1 MNHIFT
7 KKIIQIDKIIDIEI
21 ICNLKSCR
29 NLNANSNL
37 DKLKL
42 IESLLD
48 IDTSREEKLTPPSS
62 PSYVPS
68 LPSKTIALTRKNNNN
83 GSSKLTNEPIR
94 KITAKPVL
102 LNQLTYCNNKNSNYI
117 KTKYSSSIT
126 CLSMLIQTIYLKS
139 QFVLLNPFYYTEAN
153 PNSTS
158 YKEINSSLSNTQ
170 THSLS
175 EFTLYYL
182 INSINNYKC
191 LQMFKNEIN
200 DSCFKQ
206 TECFHF
212 IYATTD
218 TATTTTNSPLY
229 LHITNRLNNKRQI
242 NMDDLIELTQIN
254 NKQKQ
259 IITRYKL
266 LSVIVYNTLEYH
278 QFIDPRLN
286 GLWYK
291 YEFGKII
298 KSSLKDAN
306 KLLFKN
312 NYMLIYIRYNNI

>member
-7 KKIIQIDKIIDIEI
+7 KKIIQIDEINDIEI

-48 IDTSREEKLTPPSS
+48 IDTSREEEEELTPPAS
-62 PSYVPS
+62 PSYLPS
-68 LPSKTIALTRKNNNN
+68 LPSKTIALTRKNNNINN

-102 LNQLTYCNNKNSNYI
+102 LNHNNNNNKNKN
-117 KTKYSSSIT
+117 SSSIT

-153 PNSTS
+153 PNSAS
-158 YKEINSSLSNTQ
+158 YKEIKSNLSNNTQ
-170 THSLS
+170 THNLS

-182 INSINNYKC
+182 INSINNNKC

-200 DSCFKQ
+200 DSCLKQ

-218 TATTTTNSPLY
+218 TTTNSPLY

-254 NKQKQ
+254 SKQKQ
-259 IITRYKL
+259 LVTRYKL
-266 LSVIVYNTLEYH
+266 MSVIVYNTLEYH

-312 NYMLIYIRYNNI
+312 NYMLIYMRYNNI